1 MEIQMFRVLLQV
13 ELWVP
18 LFLNFTVKTIDTS
31 EYLNFG
37 FYNKVWY
44 QVNLIIYFGALLMFW
59 QSKAAPVR
67 LSCISTG
74 LYLVSL
80 CRMPW
85 VCLFAW
91 SPRKADNCC
100 RQHTH
105 GTHPWSPDN
114 LVTLLRQPFVW
125 LPRTR
130 TVRHRSTSIWSFWT
144 RVPWVVRARGFVL
157 STYHGSSSPYLKS
170 VLNVA

>member
-105 GTHPWSPDN
+105 GTHPWSPDS
-114 LVTLLRQPFVW
+114 LVLLLGQPFVSCPW
-125 LPRTR
+125 THA
-130 TVRHRSTSIWSFWT
+130 VWYQSTYIWSFWT
-144 RVPWVVRARGFVL
+144 QVLWVAGVHGFIL
-157 STYHGSSSPYLKS
+157 STYHGSHSPCLKS
-170 VLNVA
+170 ILTVA